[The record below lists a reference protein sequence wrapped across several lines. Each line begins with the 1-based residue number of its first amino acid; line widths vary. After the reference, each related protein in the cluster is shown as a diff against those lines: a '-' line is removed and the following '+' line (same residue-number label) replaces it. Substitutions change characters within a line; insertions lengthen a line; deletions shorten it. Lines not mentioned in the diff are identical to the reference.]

1 MDIMI
6 FFLLCAS
13 LAPFISACE
22 CWYNGA
28 TRRYLFKGLLGVVWL
43 PLLVAAQP
51 AGWTGFCGQ
60 IIGVITAVIC
70 LITGLR
76 VALKGSSY
84 SGRERPG
91 GTALVVVAVL
101 LIVTV
106 IM

>member
-28 TRRYLFKGLLGVVWL
+28 TRRYMLKGLLGAVWL
-43 PLLVAAQP
+43 PLLMEAQP

-91 GTALVVVAVL
+91 GTALVVAAIL